1 MAMNSLSQ
9 KRTNAPT
16 MINYVQSAVSREPN
30 VDQKLR
36 ACKTKPFIMAVMLC
50 SNFLYAQAFLKKCV
64 VSLNLQ
70 FVKSFKIAH
79 ILVIVPVFLYIL

>member
-1 MAMNSLSQ
+1 MAMNSLNQ

-30 VDQKLR
+30 VHQKLR
-36 ACKTKPFIMAVMLC
+36 DCKTKPFIMAVMLC
-50 SNFLYAQAFLKKCV
+50 SNFQYAQAFLKKCV
-64 VSLNLQ
+64 VVLNLQ

-79 ILVIVPVFLYIL
+79 LLFIIPVFSYIL